1 MTIQS
6 TMHQQQVIM
15 WLGVELAE
23 KKSRI
28 VDLEN
33 ENRDLEALVR
43 ELTEKL
49 TVALADPEDPEDPPD
64 KAAVDDGA

>member
-15 WLGVELAE
+15 WLGIELAE

-33 ENRDLEALVR
+33 ENHQLRHALEH
-43 ELTEKL
+43 
-49 TVALADPEDPEDPPD
+49 ALANTRVEPWLGEEGPEY
-64 KAAVDDGA
+64 DGAE

>member
-1 MTIQS
+1 MS

-33 ENRDLEALVR
+33 ENQQLRHALEH
-43 ELTEKL
+43 
-49 TVALADPEDPEDPPD
+49 ALANTRVEPWLGEEGSD
-64 KAAVDDGA
+64 